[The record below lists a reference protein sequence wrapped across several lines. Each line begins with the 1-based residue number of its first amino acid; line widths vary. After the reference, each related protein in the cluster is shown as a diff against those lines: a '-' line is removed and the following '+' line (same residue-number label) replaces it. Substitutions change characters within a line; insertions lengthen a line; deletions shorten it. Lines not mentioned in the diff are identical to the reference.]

1 MQNKKLLSFGMIGAG
16 LLLADAALAQTA
28 STDTVDP
35 NVISNMLSNVLLG
48 VGGVVVIAALT
59 ALYQLVNMMIKIQQI
74 RIYEENGLTDYL
86 EAVKKPRQNYWQN
99 VYQRWTKAVPVAKEK
114 DIMLDHGFDGIY
126 ELDNSLPPWWVA
138 MFYITIV
145 LGVGYFGYYH
155 VLGWGLSSAE
165 EYALEMEAAEEA
177 KAAFLEN
184 QADLVD
190 ETNVIALED
199 AQALSM
205 GETVFKVNCAAC
217 HGQLGEGGVGPNLT
231 DAYWIHGGDVK
242 DIFKTIKYG
251 VPEKGMIAWSSQLR
265 PADIQ
270 RLSSYILTLQGT
282 NPPNP
287 KEPQGELYQ
296 QANQELVPE
305 SDTTAVATDGA
316 IGMIEQ

>member
-1 MQNKKLLSFGMIGAG
+1 MQDKKYWILRMIGAS
-16 LLLADAALAQTA
+16 LLFAETA
-28 STDTVDP
+28 SAANEAVHSP
-35 NVISNMLSNVLLG
+35 VISNMLSYILLG
-48 VGGVVVIAALT
+48 VGGVVIIGALT
-59 ALYQLVNMMIKIQQI
+59 ALYQLTTMMIKIQQI
-74 RIYEENGLTDYL
+74 RIYQENGLTDYL
-86 EAVKKPRQNYWQN
+86 EAAKQPRKIPWKKI
-99 VYQRWTKAVPVAKEK
+99 YQRWTKAVPVAKEK

-165 EYALEMEAAEEA
+165 EYALEMEEAEEA

-199 AQALSM
+199 AQAISM

-242 DIFKTIKYG
+242 NIFKTIKYG
-251 VPEKGMIAWSSQLR
+251 VPEKGMIAWSTQLR

-282 NPPNP
+282 NPPNS
-287 KEPQGELYQ
+287 KEPQGDLYQ
-296 QANQELVPE
+296 QANQETVPT
-305 SDTTAVATDGA
+305 SDTTTVAAEGA